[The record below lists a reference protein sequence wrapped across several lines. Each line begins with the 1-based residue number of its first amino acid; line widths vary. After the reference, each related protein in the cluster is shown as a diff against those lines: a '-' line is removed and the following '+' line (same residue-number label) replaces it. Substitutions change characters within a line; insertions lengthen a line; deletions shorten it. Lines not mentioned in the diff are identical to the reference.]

1 MIESI
6 ILCTVF
12 GVFILISF
20 TIGLYYGSKVKRDEN
35 ITLPNPVKKVKQ
47 IKKTKELEAKV
58 ERQKLIDEINLAN
71 IENSDGTGFGQQDF
85 PEE

>member
-20 TIGLYYGSKVKRDEN
+20 TIGLYYGSKVRKDEP
-35 ITLPNPVKKVKQ
+35 IALPNPVKKVKQ

-71 IENSDGTGFGQQDF
+71 IENYDGTGFGQQDF